1 MSRFRELLGVA
12 FAGLAARKSRTLLIM
27 LGPTLGVA
35 AIIAAVGLTDSAKGD
50 LKQKLRDLGTDLIV
64 AEASSSFGSDKPKMP
79 ADAVDRALAIPSV
92 DAVSA
97 VSEQSG
103 IVVTPYSEAE
113 GVYETVPV
121 PVLAADTHLP
131 AVLDVGMVTGRWLN
145 DVDQGEAVRAAVI
158 GAGLADEFDVLPG
171 ELRSISLGDHQ
182 YAVVGVLQRVAL
194 EPSFDNAVFI
204 SFASAETDFG
214 DEDQE
219 PNKLF
224 VRAEVGTERETAD
237 VLPVAITFGG
247 STEVAAKIP
256 TDLLEAQSQTDTT
269 LQFVVAG
276 MGLLALV
283 VGAVGIANVMS
294 ISVIQRSSEIGI
306 RRALG
311 HSRSTVALQFLLEAL
326 GVGVMGGLLGVVVG
340 VGAML
345 FGTNLADWVFV
356 LQPWLPWAGL
366 VGALVVSMVAGIFPA
381 MKAARLEPLETLR
394 LG

>member
-50 LKQKLRDLGTDLIV
+50 LKQKLRELGTDLIV
-64 AEASSSFGSDKPKMP
+64 AEASSSFGTDTPKMP
-79 ADAVDRALAIPSV
+79 ADAVARALEVPTVERVA
-92 DAVSA
+92 A
-97 VSEQSG
+97 VSELSG
-103 IVVTPYSEAE
+103 IVVTPYEEAAD
-113 GVYETVPV
+113 VYETVPI
-121 PVLAADTHLP
+121 PVLAADFQLP
-131 AVLDVGMVTGRWLN
+131 SVLDVSMVTGRWLN
-145 DVDQGEAVRAAVI
+145 ELDQAEVTRGAVI
-158 GAGLADEFDVLPG
+158 GQGLAAEFDVLAG
-171 ELRSISLGDHQ
+171 ESRSIRVGGHG
-182 YAVVGVLQRVAL
+182 YAVVGILQRVELDPAL
-194 EPSFDNAVFI
+194 DNAVFI
-204 SFASAETDFG
+204 TFASAEEDFE

-219 PNKLF
+219 PNKLY
-224 VRAEVGTERETAD
+224 VRAEPGTERETSA
-237 VLPVAITFGG
+237 VLPIAITLGG
-247 STEVAAKIP
+247 STEVAAKVP
-256 TDLLEAQSQTDTT
+256 TDLLEAQSETDTT

-311 HSRSTVALQFLLEAL
+311 HARSTIALQFLLEAL

-340 VGAML
+340 LAAMWI
-345 FGTNLADWVFV
+345 GTQVADWVFI
-356 LQPWLPWAGL
+356 LQPWLPWGGL
-366 VGALVVSMVAGIFPA
+366 VGAVLVSMVAGIFPA
-381 MKAARLEPLETLR
+381 MKASRLEPLETLR

>member
-50 LKQKLRDLGTDLIV
+50 LKQKLRELGTDLIV
-64 AEASSSFGSDKPKMP
+64 AEASSSFGTDTPKMP
-79 ADAVDRALAIPSV
+79 V
-92 DAVSA
+92 DAVARALDVPTVERVAA
-97 VSEQSG
+97 VSELSG
-103 IVVTPYSEAE
+103 IVVTPYEEAAD
-113 GVYETVPV
+113 VYETVPI
-121 PVLAADTHLP
+121 PVLAADFQLP
-131 AVLDVGMVTGRWLN
+131 SVLDVSMVTGRWLN
-145 DVDQGEAVRAAVI
+145 ELDQSEVTRGAVI
-158 GAGLADEFDVLPG
+158 GQGLAAEFDVLVG
-171 ELRSISLGDHQ
+171 ESRSIRVGGHG
-182 YAVVGVLQRVAL
+182 YAVVGILERVELDPAL
-194 EPSFDNAVFI
+194 DNAVFI
-204 SFASAETDFG
+204 TFASAEEDFD

-219 PNKLF
+219 PNKLY
-224 VRAEVGTERETAD
+224 VRAEPRTERETSA
-237 VLPVAITFGG
+237 VLPIAITLGG
-247 STEVAAKIP
+247 STEVAAKVP
-256 TDLLEAQSQTDTT
+256 TDLLEAQSETDTT

-311 HSRSTVALQFLLEAL
+311 HARSTIALQFLLEAL

-340 VGAML
+340 LAAMWI
-345 FGTNLADWVFV
+345 GTQVADWVFI
-356 LQPWLPWAGL
+356 LQPWLPWGGL
-366 VGALVVSMVAGIFPA
+366 VGAVLVSMVAGIFPA
-381 MKAARLEPLETLR
+381 MKASRLEPLETLR